1 MPCSQSPALWLMPA
15 FHNNW
20 GKARE
25 GGGGGWRPGNKGEVF
40 AGTAISSH
48 VKQAWELLQSKNS
61 EN

>member
-1 MPCSQSPALWLMPA
+1 MPA

-20 GKARE
+20 VKARE
-25 GGGGGWRPGNKGEVF
+25 GGGGGWRPGNKGEAF